1 MMPSAMTIYRIPST
15 SLILACS
22 LYPNRMA
29 SQMYIDFFPTPSNS
43 AFETEFGSV
52 HNGVPFR
59 PQRSESK
66 YTDMN
71 RKILSL

>member
-1 MMPSAMTIYRIPST
+1 MVVERIIGTCWKKRKVGILGEYYIFYHST
-15 SLILACS
+15 LG
-22 LYPNRMA
+22 
-29 SQMYIDFFPTPSNS
+29 FFPTLSNS

-59 PQRSESK
+59 PQWSESK

-71 RKILSL
+71 RKMLSL